1 MNLQDYLK
9 SNGTTDTLQR
19 VIHTV
24 TEACIDIAYTV
35 SKGALAGILGA
46 ADNINVQGEDQKKLD
61 VLSNTI
67 LKEALIAINDVR
79 AIASEEEETAVEGC
93 SRGGYVVAFDP
104 LDGSSN
110 IDINGQIGTIFT
122 ILPALDNP
130 ENIEHHFLQKGDQ
143 QVSAGY
149 VLYGPSTVLVL
160 CCQKKVA
167 VFTLCPDKKRFIL
180 VEDGLSVPSQTT
192 DFSINMSNKRFWSS
206 SFNGYIDGLL
216 AGETGPRGKRFNM
229 RWNGA
234 MVGDV
239 HRVLSQGGIFM
250 YPNDTKNP
258 NQPAKLRLLYEA
270 NPMALI
276 AKYAGAK
283 ACTDKHDILD
293 VQPQE
298 LHQRVAVIMGSREE
312 VDYCLSV
319 L

>member
-1 MNLQDYLK
+1 MNLQEYLNA
-9 SNGTTDTLQR
+9 SNAPGSLQN
-19 VIHTV
+19 VINTV
-24 TEACIDIAYTV
+24 AGACIDIAYTV

-67 LKEALIAINDVR
+67 LKEALINISEIR
-79 AIASEEEETAVEGC
+79 AIASEEEEEAVEGNHAG
-93 SRGGYVVAFDP
+93 RYVVAFDP

-122 ILPALDNP
+122 LLPTIEKAD
-130 ENIEHHFLQKGDQ
+130 NIEQHFLQKGTQ
-143 QVSAGY
+143 QAAAGY

-160 CCQKKVA
+160 CCQKEVA
-167 VFTLCPDKKRFIL
+167 LFTLCPDTKQFVL
-180 VEDGLSVPSQTT
+180 VEDGISVPTQTT

-206 SFNGYIDGLL
+206 SFNAYIDELL

-250 YPNDTKNP
+250 YPNDTKKP
-258 NQPAKLRLLYEA
+258 DQPAKLRLLYEA

-276 AKYAGAK
+276 AQCSGAK
-283 ACTDKHDILD
+283 ACTDKQDILD
-293 VQPQE
+293 VQPTG
-298 LHQRVAVIMGSREE
+298 LHQRVAVILGSKEE
-312 VDYCLSV
+312 VEYCLSV